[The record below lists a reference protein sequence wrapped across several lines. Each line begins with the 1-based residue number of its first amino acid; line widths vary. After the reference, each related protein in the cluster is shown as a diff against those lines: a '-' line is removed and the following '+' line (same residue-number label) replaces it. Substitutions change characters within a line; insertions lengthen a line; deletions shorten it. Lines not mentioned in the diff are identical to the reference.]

1 MTEQTQ
7 VTNPTPSGGSN
18 KTLIY
23 GGIAALGVIAV
34 GVIAA
39 VFLIPK
45 LLGANENA
53 IASVMPPDTTILV
66 ELNALNLANEDAQR
80 ISRAFEDALDEGGV
94 EFDADD
100 PVSFLEDLDDQLDD
114 ASGLTF
120 TDDIIPWI
128 GPNMGVGLIDLDIDA
143 IDNNEIPQMIFAA
156 TIRDIDL
163 ADEFIENLIEAIE
176 DETSNDVDD
185 QEYSGVLTFE
195 IDSDFDDER
204 LAFARSDK
212 IFFFASNLDTLE
224 EAIDA
229 QNGDNLGDVAEY
241 KNTISELPS
250 DRAMTAYISG
260 SGIEDFAKA
269 AEGSGDLE
277 GFNSDMIEDLGLTG
291 IGFSATAIKEG
302 IRIDYVGSYESLT
315 EEQQAIVDAQTDDI
329 KTADFLPESTYM
341 FIVGQRL
348 DLIWQNAVE
357 VLDQSGVSEDDIDE
371 AMDQFDD
378 LFGFDPS
385 KDLIPLLDGEYSIA
399 IIDSDDGALA
409 SEIGA
414 DLGSVIMMG
423 SSNGEELLNLAED
436 LKDGLEDLDM
446 NVDDSGDDDLT
457 VYEIE
462 DPSGDEIAAYGVSE
476 DYLIVATSGKT
487 LEDLFAG
494 EPSLADN
501 DQFKNAWDT
510 FPRGTVPVMYVD
522 VFGLLDAI
530 EDLDSSIKDTIDV
543 NPIYAI
549 AVGAKSGDNM
559 AQSTIIFFISGE

>member
-7 VTNPTPSGGSN
+7 VTTPTPSGGSN
-18 KTLIY
+18 KLLIY
-23 GGIAALGVIAV
+23 GGIAALGLVAV

-45 LLGANENA
+45 LLGADENA
-53 IASVMPPDTTILV
+53 IASVMPPGTTILV

-100 PVSFLEDLDDQLDD
+100 PASFLEDLDDQLDD

-120 TDDIIPWI
+120 TGDIIPWI
-128 GPNMGVGLIDLDIDA
+128 GPNLGVGLIDLDIDA

-163 ADEFIENLIEAIE
+163 ADEFIENLIDAIE
-176 DETSNDVDD
+176 DETSNNVDD

-204 LAFARSDK
+204 LAFARSDEM
-212 IFFFASNLDTLE
+212 FFFASNLDTLE

-229 QNGDNLGDVAEY
+229 QNGESLGDIAEY
-241 KNTISELPS
+241 KDTISELPS
-250 DRAMTAYISG
+250 DRAMTVYISG

-269 AEGSGDLE
+269 AEGSGDVE

-291 IGFSATAIKEG
+291 LGFSATAIKEG
-302 IRIDYVGSYESLT
+302 IRIDYVGSYEGLT

-371 AMDQFDD
+371 AMNQFDD
-378 LFGFDPS
+378 MFGFDPS

-409 SEIGA
+409 EEIGA

-446 NVDDSGDDDLT
+446 NIDDSSNDDLT

-462 DPSGDEIAAYGVSE
+462 DPSGDKIAAYGISE
-476 DYLIVATSGKT
+476 DYLIVATSGRT
-487 LEDLFAG
+487 VEDLFAG
-494 EPSLADN
+494 EPSLADSE
-501 DQFKNAWDT
+501 QFKNAWDA
-510 FPRGTVPVMYVD
+510 FPRGTVPVMYID

-530 EDLDSSIKDTIDV
+530 EDLDSSIKDTVDV

-549 AVGAKSGDNM
+549 AVGAKSSNNM
-559 AQSTIIFFISGE
+559 AQSTMIFFVEGD